1 MSRFLLSLPKYYY
14 GTQNYCGPF
23 EEPEYFHRLYKGKIP
38 MVGYIKNAVW
48 IDIPQV
54 KYKIKNNK
62 KIGQD
67 KHTWDQSLRTKLWNM
82 SF

>member
-1 MSRFLLSLPKYYY
+1 
-14 GTQNYCGPF
+14 
-23 EEPEYFHRLYKGKIP
+23 
-38 MVGYIKNAVW
+38 MVGNIKNAVW

-67 KHTWDQSLRTKLWNM
+67 KHT
-82 SF
+82 

>member
-1 MSRFLLSLPKYYY
+1 MVLKIIVVPLKN
-14 GTQNYCGPF
+14 QNIF
-23 EEPEYFHRLYKGKIP
+23 IDFIKVKMTKLP
-38 MVGYIKNAVW
+38 MVGNIKNAVW

-67 KHTWDQSLRTKLWNM
+67 KHT
-82 SF
+82 